1 IARTGAPV
9 IWARRTAGGRLRA
22 IVLAGKSDIAREAQ
36 SLINA
41 LPSERFDVTL
51 MQREASELSSRS
63 IADVDADV
71 LIDLVG
77 LSASIGVTLAERP
90 ARSSATIASL
100 RMHNRRPLVDSVARD
115 ARDLVA
121 MLERM
126 QASIEHGD
134 SAPLDPSMTAA
145 LWKDAVAAHRAGVRA
160 GARDRYQRF
169 LETQPGFAPAHH
181 LLGVVLREDGEIENA
196 RAQFALALDAAPHY
210 AAAHVDAIRA
220 AIDVGD
226 AQSAAALAANAAA
239 SIDDPS
245 PPLLRALGSAHLAFH
260 DGAGAAAWFE
270 RALAR
275 EAVDGETHYNHG
287 VALQMERR
295 YGDAARAYQRA
306 LAFNPELVAADFN
319 LGTIFAEQGNRDA
332 AIAAYSAVLGRD
344 RAHVAAYKNRGEL
357 LFAGGRL
364 EPWLANFR
372 QFEANC
378 PDALPMAVAAL
389 EACQDSGDFDG
400 VERYIEGLRTERFK
414 SRDMRELV
422 DSLEQLLYLLL
433 YFDVEPG
440 LIRRFSE
447 TYDHAA
453 RSIYGDP
460 LLQSATRRPG
470 KIRIGYLSADLRNHV
485 MGKMMWQAVR
495 HHDRDR
501 FEIAFYSTST
511 ERDEWTQRFE
521 SASDRFEIVAEISER
536 EAAERIATDDLD
548 LLVDLSTHTKGARPG
563 ILALKPARVQITHV
577 ASAGTLGFSCVDFK
591 LTDRIADVDENQR
604 YQLETL
610 LPMAG
615 CVYPYR
621 PIGPASEV
629 PLQRDRFGIPHD
641 AVVIGAFVSGLK
653 LSRRCLA
660 LWRQVIERIPRAR
673 IA

>member
-1 IARTGAPV
+1 
-9 IWARRTAGGRLRA
+9 
-22 IVLAGKSDIAREAQ
+22 
-36 SLINA
+36 
-41 LPSERFDVTL
+41 LPSR
-51 MQREASELSSRS
+51 SRPPR
-63 IADVDADV
+63 I
-71 LIDLVG
+71 
-77 LSASIGVTLAERP
+77 TP
-90 ARSSATIASL
+90 
-100 RMHNRRPLVDSVARD
+100 P
-115 ARDLVA
+115 
-121 MLERM
+121 
-126 QASIEHGD
+126 
-134 SAPLDPSMTAA
+134 
-145 LWKDAVAAHRAGVRA
+145 
-160 GARDRYQRF
+160 
-169 LETQPGFAPAHH
+169 
-181 LLGVVLREDGEIENA
+181 
-196 RAQFALALDAAPHY
+196 
-210 AAAHVDAIRA
+210 AHVDAIRA

-239 SIDDPS
+239 TIDDPS
-245 PPLLRALGSAHLAFH
+245 PPLLRALGSARLAFH

-275 EAVDGETHYNHG
+275 EAIDAETHYNHG

-306 LAFNPELVAADFN
+306 LAFNPELIAADFN
-319 LGTIFAEQGNRDA
+319 LGTIFAEQGNPDA
-332 AIAAYSAVLGRD
+332 AIAAYSAVLARD
-344 RAHVAAYKNRGEL
+344 RAHVVAYKNRGEL

-389 EACQDSGDFDG
+389 EVCQYSGDFDG
-400 VERYIEGLRTERFK
+400 VERYIEGLRKERFK

-422 DSLEQLLYLLL
+422 DSLEELLFLLLYL
-433 YFDVEPG
+433 DVEPE

-453 RSIYGDP
+453 RSVYGDP
-460 LLQSATRRPG
+460 LLPMAVRRPG
-470 KIRIGYLSADLRNHV
+470 KIRVGYLSGDLRNHV

-521 SASDRFEIVAEISER
+521 SASDRFEIVAQISER
-536 EAAERIATDDLD
+536 DAAKRIATDDLD

-577 ASAGTLGFSCVDFK
+577 ASPGTLGLSCVDFK
-591 LTDRIADVDENQR
+591 LTDRFADVEENQR

-621 PIGPASEV
+621 SIEPASEV
-629 PLQRDRFGIPHD
+629 PLQRDRWGIPHD

-653 LSRRCLA
+653 LSRRCLS
-660 LWRQVIERIPRAR
+660 LWRQVMERIPRAR
-673 IA
+673 IAFSPVNAALAPLYVRLMTAAGIDVTRIVFVPQAPTDAENQLRYTLVDFVLDPMPYGGVNGTLEALGMGIPVVTLVGKRHAERTSYSILANLGVTQTVARSGSEYVAIAARLAGDRAFMTEVRKAIRAGLAHSALTDMEAHARNLEAAYVEALRQRAPEVLTSADRVLTTS